1 MAVILL
7 FVKLFEQNAPSL
19 GKKSQ
24 HYNYKKKSPAYLRA

>member
-19 GKKSQ
+19 GKKNQ
-24 HYNYKKKSPAYLRA
+24 HYNYKK